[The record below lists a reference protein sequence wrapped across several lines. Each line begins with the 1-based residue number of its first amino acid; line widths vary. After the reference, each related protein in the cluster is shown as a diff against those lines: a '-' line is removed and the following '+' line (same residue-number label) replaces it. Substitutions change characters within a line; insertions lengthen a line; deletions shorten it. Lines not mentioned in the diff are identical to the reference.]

1 MVRNLLKNGTR
12 LFLRR
17 QKNILSAAAAITF
30 AYGASM
36 VLGIIRDRLLVGR
49 FYACCRDSLD
59 VYWAAFRLPDMIFQ
73 LLVIGALSAA
83 FIPVFS
89 EYLERD
95 KEEARHVASSVI
107 TLLTFVFFFLALL
120 VFVFA
125 EPLSELITG
134 AFSGDQIKLMAS
146 LTRIMLLAQFFFL
159 FSNFLT
165 GVIQS
170 HQRFLVPAL
179 SPVVYNLGIILG
191 ILVLSPVLG
200 IYGPTLGVVFGALL
214 HFLIQLPLAFRLGFS
229 YRPSFDLQHPGVKEV
244 GRLMLP
250 RSLALAIGQIEAT
263 VALFLATSLVAGS
276 LTIFYLAQHLMQ
288 LPITL
293 IGIPIGQAALPILSQ
308 KRMKKFEE
316 FKNVFLSSFL
326 QILYLVLPATAIL
339 LVLRIPIVRLAFG
352 ARGFPWKATILTG
365 RALALFTLAII
376 AQAVIQLLVR
386 GFYALRDT
394 KTPLFIGVFS
404 VAVNVFLSVFLTFK
418 LSWGILGL
426 ATAASVA
433 SFFQAGFLFIFLNK
447 KVLGFKKRELT
458 IPLIKMSLATI
469 FTAIFLW
476 IPMRVLD
483 RFVFDTTRT
492 INLIILTVIATLI
505 GLSVYFAFSVFLKIS
520 QLEAYLSLVRRIGR
534 WREILEESEEV
545 LAEPSARPPGL
556 KAL

>member
-1 MVRNLLKNGTR
+1 MVRNLLKNGTI

-30 AYGASM
+30 AYSASM

-49 FYACCRDSLD
+49 FYACCREDLD
-59 VYWAAFRLPDMIFQ
+59 VYWAAFRLPDVIFQ

-89 EYLERD
+89 EYLEKN
-95 KEEARHVASSVI
+95 KEEANHIASSVI
-107 TLLTFVFFFLALL
+107 TLLTLIFFFLALV
-120 VFVFA
+120 VFIFA
-125 EPLSELITG
+125 EPLSSLITG
-134 AFSGDQIKLMAS
+134 AFSLDQIKLMSS

-191 ILVLSPVLG
+191 ILVLSSAFG
-200 IYGPTLGVVFGALL
+200 IYGPTFGVVLGALL

-229 YRPSFDLQHPGVKEV
+229 YRPSFDLHHPGVKEV

-250 RSLALAIGQIEAT
+250 RSLALAMGEIEAT
-263 VALFLATSLVAGS
+263 VALFLATSLTAGS
-276 LTIFYLAQHLMQ
+276 LTLFYLAQHLMQ
-288 LPITL
+288 LPVRL
-293 IGIPIGQAALPILSQ
+293 IGIPIGQAALPVLSQ
-308 KRMKKFEE
+308 KSKKEFEE
-316 FKNVFLSSFL
+316 FKNIFLPSLF

-365 RALALFTLAII
+365 QALALFTLAII
-376 AQAVIQLLVR
+376 AQAAIQLLVR
-386 GFYALRDT
+386 GFYALHDT
-394 KTPLFIGVFS
+394 KTPLYIGIFS
-404 VAVNVFLSVFLTFK
+404 VVVNVFLSVYLTFN

-426 ATAASVA
+426 ATAISLS
-433 SFFQAGFLFIFLNK
+433 SFLQAGLLFIFLNK
-447 KVLGFKKRELT
+447 KVLGFEKKEVVV
-458 IPLIKMSLATI
+458 PLIKMGLATF
-469 FTAIFLW
+469 FTAVFLW

-505 GLSVYFAFSVFLKIS
+505 GLLVYLLLSRLLKIS
-520 QLEAYLSLVRRIGR
+520 QLEAYLSLIRRLGK
-534 WREILEESEEV
+534 WREVLEESEEV
-545 LAEPSARPPGL
+545 LVEPSTRPQT
-556 KAL
+556 